1 MDPHRIYFPRSLSLS
16 LNTHTQ
22 KKAPAS
28 KSKRRRNLERVTSK
42 FQKLM
47 AEINSEPLLNREQD
61 EEPPQEQDD
70 VVAGG
75 GEGTT
80 TTRIA
85 SLDVFRG
92 LCVFLMMLVDY
103 GGSFFPIIAHSP
115 WHGVHLADFV
125 MPFFLFVAGVSVALV
140 YKKVSDRVDATQKAL
155 IKALKLFFLGVI
167 LQGGYLHGITSLTY
181 GVDIERIRWMGIL
194 QRISIG
200 YIVAALCEIWLP
212 CQRWRGVG
220 IFRNYSRHWY
230 IAGALLVVYLGLT
243 YFLYVPD
250 WQFEILTPM
259 SSSLLTN
266 SSVVYNLTCST
277 RGDLG
282 PACNAAGMI
291 DRYVLGIGH
300 LYTKPGYRNLK
311 ECQISSNGQVAEDL
325 PSWCHAPFDPE
336 GILSSLTAA
345 VTCIIGLQYG
355 HILAKLQDHKER
367 LHNWLIFSFSLLGLG
382 LFLAFVGIP
391 VNKPLFTISYI
402 LVTSSSA
409 GITFSALYILVDI
422 YGYRYLTCPLEWMG
436 KHALSIFILVSSN
449 LAVIAIQGFYWKAPE
464 NNIVSSLDCNTFTTL
479 LMLQSLG
486 QSR

>member
-1 MDPHRIYFPRSLSLS
+1 MG
-16 LNTHTQ
+16 
-22 KKAPAS
+22 
-28 KSKRRRNLERVTSK
+28 
-42 FQKLM
+42 
-47 AEINSEPLLNREQD
+47 EINSEPLLNREQD

-70 VVAGG
+70 VVASGG
-75 GEGTT
+75 KETT

-92 LCVFLMMLVDY
+92 LCVFVKLSSLLSFFDLFCNRKSAFFLFIYLIVKLTIKLMMLVDY

-125 MPFFLFVAGVSVALV
+125 MPFFLFVAGVSLALV

-243 YFLYVPD
+243 YCLYVPD

-259 SSSLLTN
+259 SSSLPTN
-266 SSVVYNLTCST
+266 SGVVYNLTCST

-391 VNKPLFTISYI
+391 VNKPLFTISYM
-402 LVTSSSA
+402 LVTSASA

-449 LAVIAIQGFYWKAPE
+449 LAVIAIQGFYWKTPE
-464 NNIVSSLDCNTFTTL
+464 NNITYHEGFQVTHGRTEESSQK
-479 LMLQSLG
+479 M
-486 QSR
+486 